1 MRGTVFTLA
10 GGKGGVGKTTVAAN
24 LATGLV
30 KHDYDVAVVD
40 ADLGMTNLD
49 VLLDIDPDIGV
60 HSVLGDEEDVSNATH
75 KQGEGLTIVP
85 GERGIETN
93 GDADPTEFRQV
104 IDPLREEHDIVLID
118 TGAGVNQQNC
128 IAYGHAD
135 AVVLVTTPTEMAV
148 INTKETRELVDR
160 VGGAVAGLVLTRDRE
175 NSERPSPNNIAEV
188 LETDL
193 LAAVPEYEE
202 FDPSE
207 PRLIHDP
214 KSPPAQEYGRLAT
227 ALSVYHDTGSTSDL
241 RKHIRN
247 QPTRERP
254 DSDDADSDDSDRSG
268 LVSRLVSN

>member
-24 LATGLV
+24 VAIGLV

-49 VLLDIDPDIGV
+49 VLLDVDPDIGV
-60 HSVLGDEEDVSNATH
+60 HSVLGDDEDVSDATH

-93 GDADPTEFRQV
+93 GDADPTEFRRV
-104 IDPLREEHDIVLID
+104 IDPLRDSHDIVLID

-128 IAYGHAD
+128 IAYGQAD
-135 AVVLVTTPTEMAV
+135 AVALVTTPTEMAV

-160 VGGAVAGLVLTRDRE
+160 VGGTVAGLVLTRDRE
-175 NSERPSPNNIAEV
+175 NAERPGPANVAEV

-193 LAAVPEYEE
+193 LAAIPEYEE

-207 PRLIHDP
+207 PRIVHDP
-214 KSPPAQEYGRLAT
+214 ESPPAQEYERLAT
-227 ALSVYHDTGSTSDL
+227 ALTVYHETGSKRDV
-241 RKHIRN
+241 RKHV
-247 QPTRERP
+247 REQRAN
-254 DSDDADSDDSDRSG
+254 DESDGDDRG